1 MRPTSTRVAV
11 FPLSGDADHFD
22 HWLESEQ
29 GLWIQDNGIN
39 MSYHMEVDTDNA
51 QFATIVEVELSQ
63 DAYVKYKLMWPE
75 NEIQS
80 KNSNRK

>member
-1 MRPTSTRVAV
+1 MRLTSTKVAV

-29 GLWIQDNGIN
+29 GQWIQDHGSNIT
-39 MSYHMEVDTDNA
+39 YHMEIDTDNA
-51 QFATIVEVELSQ
+51 EFATIVEVELNQ
-63 DAYVKYKLMWPE
+63 DAYIKYKLMWPE

-80 KNSNRK
+80 KSSNRK

>member
-1 MRPTSTRVAV
+1 MRPTNTKVAV

-29 GLWIQDNGIN
+29 GLWVQNNGTNIT
-39 MSYHMEVDTDNA
+39 YHMEVDTDKA
-51 QFATIVEVELSQ
+51 EVELDQ

-80 KNSNRK
+80 KDSNRK